1 MQVPYNWLKTYID
14 FPYTPEEMSQKLTMA
29 GLEVEGMEYL
39 GEGLED
45 IVIGEIIELKDHPNA
60 DKLKICEVDL
70 GNKKIQ
76 MITGAPN
83 VSENIKVPV
92 AEVGV
97 TLPTGMKIEKTKLRG
112 EVSEGMICSKDEL
125 GLQEERASG
134 IMVLSKD
141 AIVGDKFVNYQGLDE
156 YVYKLDLTPNYARC
170 LGLIGIAREVKAMQ
184 EEELKI
190 NYPEINVKEDKSE
203 NINELADIKIED
215 EKLCPRYAGRV
226 IKDVTIKPSPKWMQ
240 DRLKAA
246 GIRPINNI
254 VDITN
259 YILLEYN
266 QPLHA
271 FDLDKI
277 KDGNVIVRRAKE
289 DEKVVTL
296 DDVERRLD
304 KETLVITDPEKVIAV
319 AGVMGAQNSEV
330 TEKTT
335 DIFLE
340 AACFNPSSI
349 RKTARKLGLPSEASH
364 RFERGIDIENVIE
377 AGNRAA
383 YLIQEYADGKVV
395 EGIIDNYPNK
405 YQEKI
410 IEVNINKANRIL
422 GLDLSKDEIEKM
434 LNRLEIEVT
443 EKDKNSIKLRVP
455 SYRNDIEQDADIF
468 EEIARIYGYNN
479 IPTTTPKTNEVGK
492 RTRKQKI
499 EKKIKNT
506 MNAAGLDEIIT
517 FSLTGPDNYKDLNL
531 SDDHQYRNWVKIK
544 NPLNE
549 AFGLLRTT
557 LLPGVIESISTN
569 AKRQVADVKYF
580 EIGRT
585 FHNQGENERP
595 VEKTMLAAGSMGA
608 KDDNWGLDA
617 PDFYYLK
624 GALEKLFNHLNIID
638 SIEYRRGK
646 EDFTHPGRTA
656 DIYYKNEKIGILAE
670 LKPKVIDSYDLKKR
684 TSILEIDISK
694 ILDEVQIGDYL
705 FEMLPKY
712 PAVDRDLAIMLS
724 EDIPV
729 MEVLNI
735 INNTDQTILK
745 STELFDIYQ
754 GEQIPDGKK
763 SLAFKLLFQAKDR
776 TLTDQEVNEVFNK
789 IVKRLEN
796 KYEAKIRKK

>member
-14 FPYTPEEMSQKLTMA
+14 FPYTPDQLSQKLTMA
-29 GLEVEGMEYL
+29 GLEVEDMEYL

-45 IVIGEIIELKDHPNA
+45 IVIGKITEIKDHPNA
-60 DKLKICEVDL
+60 DKLKICTVDL
-70 GNKKIQ
+70 GNKKLQ

-83 VSENIKVPV
+83 VSKNIKVPV

-134 IMVLSKD
+134 IMILSED
-141 AIVGDKFVNYQGLDE
+141 TTVGEKFINYQGLDE

-184 EEELKI
+184 KEDLKI
-190 NYPEINVKEDKSE
+190 NYPEVNLKEDKNE
-203 NINELADIKIED
+203 DINELADIKIED
-215 EKLCPRYAGRV
+215 ENLCPRYAGRV

-277 KDGNVIVRRAKE
+277 KDGNIIVRRAKE
-289 DEKVVTL
+289 NEKVVTL
-296 DDVERRLD
+296 DDIQRTLD
-304 KETLVITDPEKVIAV
+304 TETLVITDPEKIIAV
-319 AGVMGAQNSEV
+319 AGVMGAKNSEV
-330 TEKTT
+330 TQKTT

-340 AACFNPSSI
+340 AAYFNPSSI

-377 AGNRAA
+377 AKNRAA
-383 YLIQEYADGKVV
+383 YLMQEYAEGKVV
-395 EGIIDNYPNK
+395 EGVIDNYPNK
-405 YQEKI
+405 YQEKL
-410 IEVNINKANRIL
+410 IEVNIEKTNRIL
-422 GLDLSKDEIEKM
+422 GLNLTKDEIEKM
-434 LNRLEIEVT
+434 LSRLEIEVVK
-443 EKDKNSIKLRVP
+443 KDKDLIKVKVP

-479 IPTTTPKTNEVGK
+479 IPTTTHKTNEVGI

-506 MNAAGLDEIIT
+506 MNAAGLDEIVT

-531 SDDHQYRNWVKIK
+531 SNDHKYKNWVKIK

-557 LLPGVIESISTN
+557 LLPGLIESIATN
-569 AKRQVADVKYF
+569 SKRQVEDVKYF

-585 FHNQGENERP
+585 FHNQGKNERP
-595 VEKTMLAAGSMGA
+595 LEKTILAAGSMGA
-608 KDDNWGLDA
+608 KEDTWSLDA

-624 GALEKLFNHLNIID
+624 GALEKLFKRLNISD
-638 SIEYRRGK
+638 SIEYRRGN

-656 DIYYKNEKIGILAE
+656 DIYYKNEKIGILGE
-670 LKPKVIDSYDLKKR
+670 LKPKIIDKYDLRKR

-694 ILDEVQIGDYL
+694 ILNEVQIGDYL

-735 INNTDQTILK
+735 INNTDQSILK

-754 GEQIPDGKK
+754 GEQISEGKK
-763 SLAFKLLFQAKDR
+763 SLAFKLLFQAPDR
-776 TLTDQEVNEVFNK
+776 TLTDQKVNEVFNE
-789 IVKRLEN
+789 IVKKLES
-796 KYEAKIRKK
+796 KYEAEIRKK